1 MKRTLA
7 LALLALVLLRSG
19 PASAQ
24 AQEAAEPGPVAETG
38 PDASDGEPEDAVVS
52 GEGVPAGDPLAAPD
66 EDASVPS
73 EDTSDEYVLGES
85 TLHLDMPTSP
95 MSMESLQG
103 SDGSTDATVVMHHDL
118 ELALRLPTYDFD
130 GVSFIS
136 ASRSLITA
144 VLETYCAA
152 GLLFPGDDGYDVGE
166 VLLGAG
172 CLLGATTLYIMGIR
186 KLMHPSEERRA
197 IERLARFEAL
207 RNGEGV
213 SDEDVAMFENELHSA
228 ARRDRRRRIIE
239 IIFGGLNIVATA
251 TIAGLTARGRIDSTV
266 GTSIATGTG
275 ALGVLSLSS
284 IFVRSPSERAWSGYE
299 AR

>member
-7 LALLALVLLRSG
+7 LALLALGLLHSG
-19 PASAQ
+19 AHAQ
-24 AQEAAEPGPVAETG
+24 AEIELQAEVDAEAEATEAEPAATI
-38 PDASDGEPEDAVVS
+38 SPEV
-52 GEGVPAGDPLAAPD
+52 DPAPD
-66 EDASVPS
+66 ESAEAVLNEAVPD
-73 EDTSDEYVLGES
+73 EAVPTEEAPEEEYVLGES
-85 TLHLDMPTSP
+85 TLRLDMPVSTLSL
-95 MSMESLQG
+95 ESLGQ
-103 SDGSTDATVVMHHDL
+103 STDATVAMHHDL

-186 KLMHPSEERRA
+186 KLLHPSEERRA
-197 IERLARFEAL
+197 VERLARFEAL
-207 RNGEGV
+207 RNGEGL
-213 SDEDVAMFENELHSA
+213 SDEDVAIFENELHSA

-251 TIAGLTARGRIDSTV
+251 TIAGLTARGRINSTV
-266 GTSIATGTG
+266 GTSIATGTA

-284 IFVRSPSERAWSGYE
+284 IWVRSPSERAWSSYE
-299 AR
+299 GR

>member
-7 LALLALVLLRSG
+7 LALLALG
-19 PASAQ
+19 YQSAAI
-24 AQEAAEPGPVAETG
+24 AQEVEPAPAPSAETAAEPAPNGEAEAD
-38 PDASDGEPEDAVVS
+38 PDPDVITDSPEDAS
-52 GEGVPAGDPLAAPD
+52 ALGEA
-66 EDASVPS
+66 S
-73 EDTSDEYVLGES
+73 EDTSDDYVLGES
-85 TLHLDMPTSP
+85 TLQLDLPASP
-95 MSMESLQG
+95 LSMESLQG
-103 SDGSTDATVVMHHDL
+103 SDGNTDATVVMHHDL

-152 GLLFPGDDGYDVGE
+152 GFLFPGDDGYEVGD

-197 IERLARFEAL
+197 VERLARFEAL
-207 RNGEGV
+207 RSGEEGL

-251 TIAGLTARGRIDSTV
+251 TIAGLTARGRIDRTV
-266 GTSIATGTG
+266 GTSIATGT
-275 ALGVLSLSS
+275 AVLGVVSLSS
-284 IFVRSPSERAWSGYE
+284 IFARSPSERAWSSYQ

>member
-7 LALLALVLLRSG
+7 LTLLALGLQHSTVL
-19 PASAQ
+19 AQ
-24 AQEAAEPGPVAETG
+24 LEAASTPAAE
-38 PDASDGEPEDAVVS
+38 
-52 GEGVPAGDPLAAPD
+52 AAPSA
-66 EDASVPS
+66 DAEAELDTEPDTEPDTEVIQASEGDAPAPNEAT
-73 EDTSDEYVLGES
+73 EDTSEEYVLGES
-85 TLHLDMPTSP
+85 TLQLDMPASP
-95 MSMESLQG
+95 LSMESLQG
-103 SDGSTDATVVMHHDL
+103 SDGNTDATVVMHHDL

-152 GLLFPGDDGYDVGE
+152 GFLFPGDDGYEVGD

-197 IERLARFEAL
+197 VERLARFEAL
-207 RNGEGV
+207 RSGEEGL

-239 IIFGGLNIVATA
+239 IIFGGLNVVATA

-275 ALGVLSLSS
+275 ALGVVSLSS
-284 IFVRSPSERAWSGYE
+284 IFVRSPSERAWSGYQ

>member
-1 MKRTLA
+1 VNHASA
-7 LALLALVLLRSG
+7 LALFALTFLAGGPSLAMAQPPTEPRVEVPESAVVAPPTEDRDDTEPELPVDAEASTEGELV
-19 PASAQ
+19 
-24 AQEAAEPGPVAETG
+24 VNG
-38 PDASDGEPEDAVVS
+38 PDEEF
-52 GEGVPAGDPLAAPD
+52 
-66 EDASVPS
+66 
-73 EDTSDEYVLGES
+73 VLGQS
-85 TLHLDMPTSP
+85 ALRLDMSSAPL
-95 MSMESLQG
+95 SMESLG
-103 SDGSTDATVVMHHDL
+103 ASTEEAAPLHHEL

-152 GLLFPGDDGYDVGE
+152 GLLFPGEDGYDVGE
-166 VLLGAG
+166 VVLGAG

-186 KLMHPSEERRA
+186 KLLHPSEERRA
-197 IERLARFEAL
+197 VERLARFEAL
-207 RNGEGV
+207 RNGEGL
-213 SDEDVAMFENELHSA
+213 SDEDVAIFENELHSA

-239 IIFGGLNIVATA
+239 IVFGGLNIVATA
-251 TIAGLTARGRIDSTV
+251 TIAGLTARGRMNSTV
-266 GTSIATGTG
+266 GTSIATGTA